1 MSKKIRSPAVPVP
14 ASRDRAGG
22 SCSPGADTGLRIA
35 RGSRPW
41 GGASRAPE
49 TQPAALVLSEEVLGT
64 DLVGIFSDQPS
75 FAFDPRRPYRPHR
88 IVSIGDADKGAGRV
102 VDDDQGLERDQ
113 RSDCEQLLQV
123 VDGARQGVVEVDV
136 ERVEVEQVEEFE
148 PAGRMVGEGFQV
160 EEAVADVDVH
170 PLADQGAAKGRRLG
184 IAVDR
189 KHRRAGVEFGVSVE
203 QDRALAVARPVVL
216 LPHAASL
223 DNPNRPVEAV
233 EIVKYLTEALFPMT
247 ELRPSDLVE
256 PAPEIGRPH
265 GCCSGNGFDG
275 RRPALG
281 GAIKPEPERSALC
294 LTVSVLGSLRN
305 RIVRFCG
312 QIKNPSRVH
321 VRVPSAFGDFR
332 LGGSTQRQAG
342 LTRWGGACR
351 HLIGETRRR
360 AVDAEKFDG
369 ALIKSARIAGRFR
382 TGPAANAPAPSS
394 KTASPNRPTRA
405 WPTRQPGPRPRSP
418 PLAFD
423 TGRP

>member
-1 MSKKIRSPAVPVP
+1 
-14 ASRDRAGG
+14 
-22 SCSPGADTGLRIA
+22 
-35 RGSRPW
+35 
-41 GGASRAPE
+41 
-49 TQPAALVLSEEVLGT
+49 
-64 DLVGIFSDQPS
+64 
-75 FAFDPRRPYRPHR
+75 
-88 IVSIGDADKGAGRV
+88 
-102 VDDDQGLERDQ
+102 
-113 RSDCEQLLQV
+113 
-123 VDGARQGVVEVDV
+123 
-136 ERVEVEQVEEFE
+136 
-148 PAGRMVGEGFQV
+148 
-160 EEAVADVDVH
+160 
-170 PLADQGAAKGRRLG
+170 
-184 IAVDR
+184 
-189 KHRRAGVEFGVSVE
+189 
-203 QDRALAVARPVVL
+203 
-216 LPHAASL
+216 
-223 DNPNRPVEAV
+223 
-233 EIVKYLTEALFPMT
+233 MT

-360 AVDAEKFDG
+360 AVDAEKFEG

-423 TGRP
+423 TGRPAHPRRTHAAGMRRRGIGLVRGKSGCRGGGLAGKCGSDDSAALEEFARYFGKVALVRGVVAKFRGHARERGRGCQGTPVTRHRRTGKTGCAGRGHEKLQ